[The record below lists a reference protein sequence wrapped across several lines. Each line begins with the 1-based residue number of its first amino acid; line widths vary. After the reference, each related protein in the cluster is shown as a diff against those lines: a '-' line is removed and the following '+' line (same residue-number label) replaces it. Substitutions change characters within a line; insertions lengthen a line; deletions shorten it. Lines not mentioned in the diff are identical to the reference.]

1 MDVRFVFITNDLNF
15 KFLIVDFEIN
25 EKILTL
31 QLPVTLL
38 DSCNVVKSVD
48 INEVSSVIR
57 RSGKIMNS

>member
-1 MDVRFVFITNDLNF
+1 MDVRFVFMTNDLNF
-15 KFLIVDFEIN
+15 KFLTVDFEID

-48 INEVSSVIR
+48 INEVSSLIR
-57 RSGKIMNS
+57 RLGKIMNS